1 MITLYTT
8 GCPRCKV
15 LETKLNQAGMKFGVV
30 NDPKKIMEMGFVTAP
45 VMTVDGKPFG
55 FKEAINYLNDYSTK
69 DET

>member
-1 MITLYTT
+1 MITIYTT

-15 LETKLNQAGMKFGVV
+15 LETKLNQAGLKFGVV

-55 FKEAINYLNDYSTK
+55 FKEAIEWVETNGNYN
-69 DET
+69 

>member
-15 LETKLNQAGMKFGVV
+15 LEIKLTQAGLKFGVV
-30 NDPKKIMEMGFVTAP
+30 NDPKKIIEMGFVTAP

>member
-15 LETKLNQAGMKFGVV
+15 LETKLNQTGLKFGVV
-30 NDPKKIMEMGFVTAP
+30 NDPKKIIEMGFVTAP